1 MGLKVNFSQDE
12 ADSAP
17 REVLPTGA
25 YPVSIVDIEHREV
38 KPGSPNVGKP
48 YWSIRF
54 VVQDGNKYAGQSIF
68 ANIMLFSTDKSGTLS
83 TLAQFLKALGYD
95 ISQGEFELPDNDEI
109 QGKTLTVIG
118 RKLPAGPDRKSGKDL
133 PERFQ
138 VNAYKKLDGS
148 SPFNKGT
155 SSSMLP

>member
-12 ADSAP
+12 ADSTA
-17 REVLPTGA
+17 REVPPTGA
-25 YPVSIVDIEHREV
+25 YPVAIVDVETREV

-54 VVQDGNKYAGQSIF
+54 VIQEGNKYAGGSLF

-109 QGKTLTVIG
+109 QGKLMTVIG
-118 RKLPAGPDRKSGKDL
+118 RKLPAGPDKKTGKDL
-133 PERFQ
+133 NERFQ
-138 VNAYKKLDGS
+138 INAYKKADGFMQKS
-148 SPFNKGT
+148 T

>member
-12 ADSAP
+12 AESTA

-25 YPVSIVDIEHREV
+25 YPVAIVDVEMREV
-38 KPGSPNVGKP
+38 KPGSANVGKP

-54 VVQDGNKYAGQSIF
+54 VVQEGNKYAGQSIF
-68 ANIMLFSTDKSGTLS
+68 TNIMLFSTEKSGTLS
-83 TLAQFLKALGYD
+83 TLSQFLKAIGYE
-95 ISQGEFELPDNDEI
+95 ITPGEFEVPDNDEI
-109 QGKTLTVIG
+109 QGKLLTVIG
-118 RKLPAGPDRKSGKDL
+118 RKLAAGLDKKTQRDL

-138 VNAYKKLDGS
+138 VSSYKKLDGS
-148 SPFNKGT
+148 APKST

>member
-12 ADSAP
+12 ADSTP

-25 YPVSIVDIEHREV
+25 YPVAVVDVEMREV
-38 KPGSPNVGKP
+38 KPGSANVGKP
-48 YWSIRF
+48 YWGIRF
-54 VVQDGNKYAGQSIF
+54 VVQEGNKYAGQSIYT
-68 ANIMLFSTDKSGTLS
+68 NIMLFSTDKSGTLS
-83 TLAQFLKALGYD
+83 TLAQFLKALGYE
-95 ISQGEFELPDNDEI
+95 ITPGEFEIPDSDEI
-109 QGKTLTVIG
+109 QGKLLTVIG
-118 RKLPAGPDRKSGKDL
+118 RKLAAGPDRKTGKDL

-138 VNAYKKLDGS
+138 VSAYKKLDGA